1 MAADDPVAAWGI
13 APALDES
20 GLNYD
25 DYTKA
30 SGDAAA
36 VASDPKFKKYLAA
49 AVKCV
54 TGSTDFSI
62 PDDISIPDTGN

>member
-1 MAADDPVAAWGI
+1 MSWDFQQI
-13 APALDES
+13 KQTLRE
-20 GLNYD
+20 
-25 DYTKA
+25 
-30 SGDAAA
+30 DAAA